1 MTTHAEIMA
10 LEEKLRTAEVG
21 PDPEFFRSVL
31 ADSVVLNHRP
41 GKNRVLD
48 AHAHGPTEMPK
59 FTRVEMA
66 DLEIREHG
74 DSCAVVTCKG
84 TFSGPGWEGTLQFMR
99 VWLKIEGEWKIIAGS
114 VSAG

>member
-1 MTTHAEIMA
+1 MSTHAEITA
-10 LEEKLRTAEVG
+10 LEEKLRSAELG

-31 ADSVVLNHRP
+31 AESVVLNNRP
-41 GKNRVLD
+41 GKTRVME
-48 AHAHGPTEMPK
+48 AHKSQETPK
-59 FTRVEMA
+59 FTRVDMA

-74 DSCAVVTCKG
+74 DNAAVVTCKG

-99 VWLKIEGEWKIIAGS
+99 VWLKIDGEWKIIAGS